1 MDNVDSLDMS
11 GNLTVTAICAYWK
24 SCPGDDTPFV
34 VSLFREGFPLDFGMW
49 LGDIC
54 LFIHKNISEVKQR
67 CWWEGL
73 ACSWHQF
80 TPKVFSRVDVRFLSR
95 PHVLPHQH
103 WYTIIGFYALHIFLE
118 QIWSPLFPEKGNVS
132 CHRFKP
138 IVYFKSWWD
147 WGMVTYLCD
156 IQVFKYLWSCGVSAA

>member
-49 LGDIC
+49 LGDVC

-67 CWWEGL
+67 SWWEGL

-80 TPKVFSRVDVRFLSR
+80 TTKVFSRVDVRFLSR

-103 WYTIIGFYALHIFLE
+103 WYTIIGFMHSIFF
-118 QIWSPLFPEKGNVS
+118 WN
-132 CHRFKP
+132 RFGAP
-138 IVYFKSWWD
+138 YFQKREMFHAIDLSQLSTLNLD
-147 WGMVTYLCD
+147 EIGECSYICVIFRCLNTFGH
-156 IQVFKYLWSCGVSAA
+156 VV